1 MPTTLKLKNSVTA
14 AATPT
19 TLVQGEAAV
28 NVTDKKVWVG
38 NAASSPVQILGAGA
52 TLDGMAIGGTTAAAG
67 KFTTLEATG
76 VATFSAGTVS
86 LPAITTTGDTNTG
99 IFFPAADTIAFTEGG
114 VESMRIDSNGNLG
127 LGITP
132 QTWYLNSSV
141 YGAFQFGAG
150 ALFYGRTTS
159 SSVNLE
165 LTTNSYLD
173 SSAAYRYLFTGE
185 ASKYNQ
191 ASGAHIWSSAAS
203 GTAGNSFS
211 YSERMRIDSSGN
223 VGIGTSSPLA
233 KLYVVGSAAANSIM
247 TETSA
252 FFGQSNGLYIGSD
265 GTDTL
270 LGVGNSGTKL
280 SLLSRSA
287 GVFSKALTVNSDQTI
302 TFNGY
307 GAGTLSTNGSGLISA
322 SDGRYKTK
330 TRLIENGIQK
340 IIQLQPTYYKWNE
353 NSPFASEYEELG
365 FIAQEVAV
373 VIPEASPENDNDK
386 KYRNYHDRAILA
398 TLVKAI
404 QEQQALIENLTTRLN
419 ALEGN

>member
-1 MPTTLKLKNSVTA
+1 
-14 AATPT
+14 
-19 TLVQGEAAV
+19 
-28 NVTDKKVWVG
+28 
-38 NAASSPVQILGAGA
+38 
-52 TLDGMAIGGTTAAAG
+52 
-67 KFTTLEATG
+67 
-76 VATFSAGTVS
+76 
-86 LPAITTTGDTNTG
+86 
-99 IFFPAADTIAFTEGG
+99 
-114 VESMRIDSNGNLG
+114 
-127 LGITP
+127 
-132 QTWYLNSSV
+132 
-141 YGAFQFGAG
+141 
-150 ALFYGRTTS
+150 
-159 SSVNLE
+159 
-165 LTTNSYLD
+165 
-173 SSAAYRYLFTGE
+173 
-185 ASKYNQ
+185 
-191 ASGAHIWSSAAS
+191 
-203 GTAGNSFS
+203 
-211 YSERMRIDSSGN
+211 MRIDSSGN
-223 VGIGTSSPLA
+223 LGLGTASPNGKLDVTSTSAGANTNTLFLNNLSSNASTSTSLVFGVSTAPTIRNATIQAINAGGNAINLAFLTSDGDAPAERMRITSAGNVSIGSSSPLA